1 MSILGYLHKVI
12 ASLLKNENQ
21 MLKQKGHD
29 FKIQTE
35 HLMLGYCKHMS
46 MVDIEILP
54 HQLKS
59 SHFLVHFLLNQL
71 EQHLLS
77 HLKGSEQIEKQT
89 APHIE

>member
-35 HLMLGYCKHMS
+35 HLMLG
-46 MVDIEILP
+46 
-54 HQLKS
+54 
-59 SHFLVHFLLNQL
+59 
-71 EQHLLS
+71 
-77 HLKGSEQIEKQT
+77 
-89 APHIE
+89 